1 MLANLV
7 LVSQNNPDSLFF
19 FFLTYNTR
27 HQREHYLKSSYGQL
41 QIDSVVTNWVTID
54 YTEAYCSG
62 GNRGLS
68 SIIHTCLSNALS
80 KVDPQLNFTQFD
92 LDGNKWI
99 DAIGFLHS
107 GYGAEWGG
115 NDAYNTYY
123 TSRIWSHKWGLYT
136 TWTSAEGVSVSSY
149 HISPAVWGTSGSSIG
164 RIGVIA
170 HETGHL

>member
-7 LVSQNNPDSLFF
+7 LVSQNNPDSLFP
-19 FFLTYNTR
+19 TYKTR

-41 QIDSVVTNWVTID
+41 QIDSIVTNWVTID

-62 GNRGLS
+62 GARGFATV
-68 SIIHTCLSNALS
+68 IHTCLRNALT
-80 KVDPQLNFTQFD
+80 KVNSQVNFDQFD
-92 LDGNKWI
+92 TDGDKWI
-99 DAIGFLHS
+99 DAIGFIHS
-107 GYGAEWGG
+107 GYGAEFGG
-115 NDAYNTYY
+115 NDAYGTNYVN
-123 TSRIWSHKWGLYT
+123 RIWSHKWELSP

-170 HETGHL
+170 HEIGH